1 MREKRQRKS
10 CINLLKAKVVVL
22 EAIDKVN
29 RELGAATAVITH
41 NADIAGMADRVVHMS
56 NGHVSQ
62 VELNARRRNPR
73 ELHW

>member
-1 MREKRQRKS
+1 
-10 CINLLKAKVVVL
+10 VVL

-56 NGHVSQ
+56 NGGV
-62 VELNARRRNPR
+62 AD
-73 ELHW
+73 